1 MPTFLAIDIET
12 TGLDP
17 DVDRILTVAFA
28 TPSGGTVIDL
38 PQDEELLLILADH
51 EIWGLNHPGH
61 STIVT
66 WNGGGFDLP
75 FLWRRMQ
82 LHGVTNRL
90 DIEPTRE
97 ISKYGSTMY
106 DGHWHGIPHWDI
118 APAYKD
124 QAEALGVRWSLKPVA
139 EALGLAPVTADVKGA
154 NGALDLPASVRQAY
168 CLSDAATTLALA
180 ERIA

>member
-1 MPTFLAIDIET
+1 MPYLAIDIET

-17 DVDRILTVAFA
+17 DTGRILTVALA
-28 TPSGGTVIDL
+28 HSGGGEVIDL
-38 PQDEELLLILADH
+38 PDDEEMLLLLLEDRM
-51 EIWGLNHPGH
+51 WGYGGGLF
-61 STIVT
+61 TIVT